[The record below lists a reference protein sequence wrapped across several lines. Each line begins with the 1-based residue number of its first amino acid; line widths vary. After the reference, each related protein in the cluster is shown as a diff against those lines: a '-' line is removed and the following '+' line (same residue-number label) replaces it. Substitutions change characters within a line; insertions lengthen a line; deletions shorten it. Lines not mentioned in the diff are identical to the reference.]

1 MMDPRYRGLESGEIP
16 VVARPGGPEIRV
28 IAGEVDGA
36 RGPVLEIVTDP
47 VYLDVTIPA
56 GGTFFHS
63 EGPGRTVFAYVI
75 EGKGFFDD
83 RREPY
88 SFGVEG
94 ARYFDLGGEVAIGP
108 GNVVLYGEGDR
119 VGITAGGE
127 GVRFLF
133 VSGRP
138 IREPVAW
145 YGPIVM
151 NTQEEL
157 KVAFREYRDG
167 TFIKY
172 RGPREG
178 HQNPEKEQI

>member
-1 MMDPRYRGLESGEIP
+1 
-16 VVARPGGPEIRV
+16 
-28 IAGEVDGA
+28 
-36 RGPVLEIVTDP
+36 

-56 GGTFFHS
+56 GVTFLYPES
-63 EGPGRTVFAYVI
+63 AGRTVFAYVI

-83 RREPY
+83 RREAY
-88 SFGVEG
+88 SFEAEG

-151 NTQEEL
+151 NTREEL
-157 KVAFREYRDG
+157 RVAFQEYQDG
-167 TFIKY
+167 SFIKY
-172 RGPREG
+172 RRPREG
-178 HQNPEKEQI
+178 HQNPEKEQM